1 MNPTQDLFGRRAWFA
16 RKAFVLL
23 TSIVIPVE
31 AIAQGCVAVRGGM
44 CGLPGHDTAIESGPW
59 SVGVAYRWL
68 LSDRHFVGS
77 EEQRHRQEQGTEVI
91 NRSHFVDLNVAWRAT
106 PRVTVAATLPYVTSD
121 RSSFY
126 EHRGGSP
133 ATGAQRYFTR
143 ASGLGDARVAV
154 QAWWRNPGS
163 EPRFN
168 VQVGL
173 GLKAPTGDYQAKD
186 FYQTVR
192 GPERRYVDQ
201 SIQPGDGGWGATL
214 ELMGHGRLTART
226 GWYGQVFYLFN
237 PRDVN
242 GVSTEAANARGR
254 TWLALQ
260 RGAAAGNALAQ
271 QRLAR
276 AESLGYANAR
286 SLEDVMSVADQ
297 YLVRGGLVAAF
308 WPSAGLSANLGVRL
322 EGVPSEDLVGSSNG
336 FRRPGYT
343 WSVEPGVAW
352 KKGDWSAAVFVPVA
366 IYRNRT
372 PSVAD
377 GRWNEIVGGGTT
389 GGDAAFADYVVN
401 ATVNWH
407 F

>member
-1 MNPTQDLFGRRAWFA
+1 MKQ
-16 RKAFVLL
+16 LL
-23 TSIVIPVE
+23 AHGSYYSRFPLVMLATVVFCLKSQ
-31 AIAQGCVAVRGGM
+31 AQGCVAVRGGM
-44 CGLPGHDTAIESGPW
+44 CGLPGHDTSIESGPW
-59 SVGVAYRWL
+59 SVGLAYRWL

-77 EEQRHRQEQGTEVI
+77 DEQRHRQEQGTEVI
-91 NRSHFVDLNVAWRAT
+91 NRSHFVDLNLSWRAT
-106 PRVTVAATLPYVTSD
+106 PRVSIAATLPYVTSD

-126 EHRGGSP
+126 EHSGGSP

-143 ASGLGDARVAV
+143 ASGLGDARLSV
-154 QAWWRNPGS
+154 QTWLRNPGS

-168 VQVGL
+168 VQIGL
-173 GLKAPTGDYQAKD
+173 GLKAPTGDYRAKD
-186 FYQTVR
+186 DYQTVR
-192 GPERRYVDQ
+192 GPERRFVDQ

-214 ELMGHGRLTART
+214 ELMAHGRLISRV

-242 GVSTEAANARGR
+242 GVSTDAANARGR

-260 RGAAAGNALAQ
+260 RGAAAGNLLAQ

-276 AESLGYANAR
+276 AESLGYANNR

-297 YLVRGGLVAAF
+297 YLVRGGLVAAL
-308 WPSAGLSANLGVRL
+308 WPSAGLSANLGFRL
-322 EGVPSEDLVGSSNG
+322 EGVPAEDLVGSSNG

-352 KKGDWSAAVFVPVA
+352 KQGSWSAAVFVPVA
-366 IYRNRT
+366 VYRNRT

-377 GRWNEIVGGGTT
+377 GRWDEIVGGGTT
-389 GGDAAFADYVVN
+389 GGDAAFADYVMN